1 MTRHIVRVGDVNS
14 GGGVVISGEPSLR
27 LNNLDVAV
35 DGSPVSCH
43 TNYKGPHVH
52 AQCRATQSRIKVKGK
67 RIIFVGD
74 VDTCGHVRVQG
85 SPNIGS

>member
-35 DGSPVSCH
+35 DGSPVS
-43 TNYKGPHVH
+43 
-52 AQCRATQSRIKVKGK
+52 
-67 RIIFVGD
+67 
-74 VDTCGHVRVQG
+74 
-85 SPNIGS
+85 